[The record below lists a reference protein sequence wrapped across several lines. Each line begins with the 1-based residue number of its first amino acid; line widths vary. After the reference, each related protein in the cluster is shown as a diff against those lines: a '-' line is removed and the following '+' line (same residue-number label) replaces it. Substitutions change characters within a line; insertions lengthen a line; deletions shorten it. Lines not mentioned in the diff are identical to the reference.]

1 MKRNVMKAVGGV
13 VLALFF
19 LVCLFV
25 PPGVAAPKAADNG
38 DLKRLVANLHWLG
51 HDAFRIDA
59 DGLVIY
65 IDPFLLKTGVPK
77 ADLILITHEHM
88 DHNNPGDVAKIKKD
102 DTIIVTAARGAEK
115 LSGDIQ
121 IIKPGEDMTV
131 RGIPIRAVP
140 AYNTNKF
147 RSPGVPFHP
156 RELGYVGYLITVGG
170 VTIYHTGDSDFIPE
184 MKGLKPDVA
193 LLPVS
198 GKYVMTAEEA
208 VAAAAAIN
216 PRLAVPMHVGGP
228 VGSMSAAEDF
238 RVRATVPVM
247 VLPLEK

>member
-1 MKRNVMKAVGGV
+1 MKSNAIKAVV
-13 VLALFF
+13 VLATVLLF
-19 LVCLFV
+19 LVSIYV
-25 PPGVAAPKAADNG
+25 PPGGAAPKAADNG

-65 IDPFLLKTGVPK
+65 IDPFMLKPGLPK

-88 DHNNPGDVAKIKKD
+88 DHNNPGDVAKIMKEG
-102 DTIIVTAARGAEK
+102 TIIITVARGAEK
-115 LSGDIQ
+115 LSGDVRIT
-121 IIKPGEDMTV
+121 KPGEEMTV
-131 RGIPIRAVP
+131 RGIHVRAVP

-170 VTIYHTGDSDFIPE
+170 VTIYHAGDSDFIPE

-198 GKYVMTAEEA
+198 GTYVMSAAEA
-208 VAAAAAIN
+208 VAAAAAIS
-216 PRLAVPMHVGGP
+216 PRVAVPMHVGGP
-228 VGSMSAAEDF
+228 VGSVSAAEDF
-238 RVRATVPVM
+238 RSRATVPVL

>member
-1 MKRNVMKAVGGV
+1 MQYQAIKAVGGV
-13 VLALFF
+13 ALVMFILF
-19 LVCLFV
+19 CFFV
-25 PPGVAAPKAADNG
+25 PPVVAAPKAADNG
-38 DLKRLVANLHWLG
+38 DLKRLVANIHWLG
-51 HDAFRIDA
+51 HDTFRIDT

-65 IDPFLLKTGVPK
+65 LDPFLLKTGGPK

-88 DHNNPGDVAKIKKD
+88 DHNSPGDVAKVMKEG
-102 DTIIVTAARGAEK
+102 TIIITVARGAEK
-115 LSGDIQ
+115 LSGDVR
-121 IIKPGEDMTV
+121 IIKPGEEMTV
-131 RGIPIRAVP
+131 RGIHVRAVP

-156 RELGYVGYLITVGG
+156 RELGYVGYLITVRGI
-170 VTIYHTGDSDFIPE
+170 TIYHAGDSDFIPE

-198 GKYVMTAEEA
+198 GKYVMTAAEA
-208 VAAAAAIN
+208 VAAAAAIS
-216 PRLAVPMHVGGP
+216 PRVAVPMHVGGP

-238 RVRATVPVM
+238 RSQATVPVL

>member
-1 MKRNVMKAVGGV
+1 MKSNAIKAVV
-13 VLALFF
+13 VLATVLLF
-19 LVCLFV
+19 LVSIYV
-25 PPGVAAPKAADNG
+25 PPGGAAPKAADNG

-59 DGLVIY
+59 GGLVIY
-65 IDPFLLKTGVPK
+65 IDPFMLKPGLPK

-88 DHNNPGDVAKIKKD
+88 DHNNPGDVAKIMKEG
-102 DTIIVTAARGAEK
+102 TIIITVARGAEK
-115 LSGDIQ
+115 LSGDVR
-121 IIKPGEDMTV
+121 IIKPGEEMTV
-131 RGIPIRAVP
+131 RGIHVRAVP

-147 RSPGVPFHP
+147 RSPGVRFHP

-228 VGSMSAAEDF
+228 VGSISAAEDF

-247 VLPLEK
+247 VLPLEQ

>member
-1 MKRNVMKAVGGV
+1 MKSNAIKAVV
-13 VLALFF
+13 VLATVLLF
-19 LVCLFV
+19 LVSIYV
-25 PPGVAAPKAADNG
+25 PPGGAAPKAADNG

-65 IDPFLLKTGVPK
+65 IDPFMLKPGLPK

-88 DHNNPGDVAKIKKD
+88 DHNNPGDVAKIMKEG
-102 DTIIVTAARGAEK
+102 TIIITVARGAEK
-115 LSGDIQ
+115 LSGDIR

-131 RGIPIRAVP
+131 RGIPIHSVP

-228 VGSMSAAEDF
+228 VGSISAAEDF

>member
-1 MKRNVMKAVGGV
+1 
-13 VLALFF
+13 
-19 LVCLFV
+19 
-25 PPGVAAPKAADNG
+25 
-38 DLKRLVANLHWLG
+38 
-51 HDAFRIDA
+51 
-59 DGLVIY
+59 
-65 IDPFLLKTGVPK
+65 
-77 ADLILITHEHM
+77 
-88 DHNNPGDVAKIKKD
+88 
-102 DTIIVTAARGAEK
+102 
-115 LSGDIQ
+115 
-121 IIKPGEDMTV
+121 
-131 RGIPIRAVP
+131 
-140 AYNTNKF
+140 
-147 RSPGVPFHP
+147 
-156 RELGYVGYLITVGG
+156 LGYVGYLITVGG

-228 VGSMSAAEDF
+228 VGSISAAEDF

>member
-1 MKRNVMKAVGGV
+1 MKSNAIKAVV
-13 VLALFF
+13 VLATVLLF
-19 LVCLFV
+19 LVSIYV
-25 PPGVAAPKAADNG
+25 PPGGAAPKAADNG

-59 DGLVIY
+59 GGLVIY
-65 IDPFLLKTGVPK
+65 IDPFMLKPGLPK

-88 DHNNPGDVAKIKKD
+88 DHNNPGDVAKIMKEG
-102 DTIIVTAARGAEK
+102 TIIITVARGAEK
-115 LSGDIQ
+115 LSGDVR
-121 IIKPGEDMTV
+121 IIKPGEEMTV

-170 VTIYHTGDSDFIPE
+170 VTIYHAGDSDFIPE
-184 MKGLKPDVA
+184 MKGIKPDVA

-198 GKYVMTAEEA
+198 GTYVMSAAEA
-208 VAAAAAIN
+208 VAAAAAIS
-216 PRLAVPMHVGGP
+216 PRVAVPMHVGGP
-228 VGSMSAAEDF
+228 VGSVSAAEDF
-238 RVRATVPVM
+238 RSRATVPVL